1 MPVLDSGNP
10 KRVALRRLCLCLAA
24 SIACDRAPDPGTVI
38 VSFSTSPGDESPFV
52 WGVAIDGASPH
63 NITSAD
69 TGKFTLPSVSAGD
82 HHLIASSLPKL
93 CTTGQDDRTVT
104 VPTKD
109 TLRVTFALKCAR
121 STGDIS
127 VTIQTVG
134 SDLDP
139 DGYQLTL
146 NGTARQA
153 VGAVASTTVTLA
165 KLAPATY
172 DVSLTGLAPNCSMSA
187 SSQHSAVVTAG
198 SVATVTILVNCASLK
213 GTIHVVTTTTGTNLD
228 PNGYVL
234 TVPGNTPAE
243 IGNNATADFLV
254 DPGVSYNVV
263 LSDLE

>member
-1 MPVLDSGNP
+1 MPVLDSGKA

-24 SIACDRAPDPGTVI
+24 LIACDRAPDPGTVI
-38 VSFSTSPGDESPFV
+38 VSFSTNPGDESPFV

-69 TGKFTLPSVSAGD
+69 TGNFTLSGVSAGD

-146 NGTARQA
+146 NG
-153 VGAVASTTVTLA
+153 VA
-165 KLAPATY
+165 
-172 DVSLTGLAPNCSMSA
+172 
-187 SSQHSAVVTAG
+187 
-198 SVATVTILVNCASLK
+198 
-213 GTIHVVTTTTGTNLD
+213 TTTGTNLD

-234 TVPGNTPAE
+234 TVPGNTPAA

>member
-109 TLRVTFALKCAR
+109 TLRVTFDLKCAR

-127 VTIQTVG
+127 VTVQTTG
-134 SDLDP
+134 SDFDA

-146 NGTARQA
+146 NGAPKQS
-153 VGAVASTTVTLA
+153 VASSASATATIPRV
-165 KLAPATY
+165 APGVY
-172 DVSLTGLAPNCSMSA
+172 EVSLTGLASNCSIAA
-187 SSQHSAVVTAG
+187 SSQHTATVTAG
-198 SVATVTILVNCASLK
+198 NVASVTILVNCASLK
-213 GTIHVVTTTTGTNLD
+213 GTIHVVTTTTGTNVD
-228 PNGYVL
+228 PNGYLVAI
-234 TVPGNTPAE
+234 GSNAPAG
-243 IGNNATADFLV
+243 IANNATADFLV
-254 DPGVSYNVV
+254 DP
-263 LSDLE
+263 